1 MEWLL
6 RYIVAILYS
15 GLVFFNFN
23 VANATGK
30 FLHSVQFEKQK
41 ITLTYKKNKKAL
53 NVDLALTP
61 QQHAYGMMNRTK
73 LTSEEGMLFEFPDS
87 QVREF
92 WMKDTLVDLDIA
104 YIDKNKKIIDI
115 QTMKSVT
122 SVLQT
127 DLPTYPSSGPAQYA
141 LEMKSE
147 WFKKNG
153 FARGTII
160 TLGPRPKSK

>member
-1 MEWLL
+1 M
-6 RYIVAILYS
+6 RYIVAVFCS
-15 GLVFFNFN
+15 SLVFLNFNF
-23 VANATGK
+23 ANASDK
-30 FLHSVQFEKQK
+30 FKHPIQFEKQK
-41 ITLTYKKNKKAL
+41 ITLSYKKQKKDL
-53 NVDLALTP
+53 KVDLALTP

-73 LTSEEGMLFEFPDS
+73 LTSDEGMLFEFPDS

-104 YIDKNKKIIDI
+104 YIDHYKKIIDI

-141 LEMKSE
+141 LEMKSG

-160 TLGPRPKSK
+160 TLEPRPKSK